1 MSRIVIFGD
10 RAGQS
15 VEAASEGPNLW
26 IDAAELER
34 VSGWEL
40 KPEGVCKGEVCVP
53 IPAGR
58 GSDFSRDDGKRF
70 NLAELAKLLE
80 QPALRSANQ
89 DVWLFGEASVTRRQT
104 ITSVEAPDFEL
115 PDLDGNLHRLSDY
128 RGKKVLLSAW
138 ASW

>member
-1 MSRIVIFGD
+1 MSPIVIFGD
-10 RAGQS
+10 GAAQS
-15 VEAASEGPNLW
+15 VGAASEGSNLW
-26 IDAAELER
+26 IDAAELKR

-40 KPEGVCKGEVCVP
+40 KPEGVCKGELCVP
-53 IPAGR
+53 IPTGR
-58 GSDFSRDDGKRF
+58 ASDFSRDDGRRF

-80 QPALRSANQ
+80 QPALRSVNH
-89 DVWLFGEASVTRRQT
+89 DVWLFGEASFRRRQT

>member
-1 MSRIVIFGD
+1 MSPIVIFGD
-10 RAGQS
+10 RAAQNI
-15 VEAASEGPNLW
+15 EAASEGPNLW
-26 IDAAELER
+26 IDGAEFKR
-34 VSGWEL
+34 ATGWEL

-53 IPAGR
+53 LPAGSAS
-58 GSDFSRDDGKRF
+58 GFSRDDGKRL

-80 QPALRSANQ
+80 QPALRNTNH
-89 DVWLFGEASVTRRQT
+89 DVWFFGEPSVTRRQT